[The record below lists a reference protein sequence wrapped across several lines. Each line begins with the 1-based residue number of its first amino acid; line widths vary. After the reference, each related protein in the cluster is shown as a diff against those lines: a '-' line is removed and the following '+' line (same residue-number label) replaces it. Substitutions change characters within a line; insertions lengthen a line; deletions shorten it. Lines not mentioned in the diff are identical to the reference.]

1 MLLSGWHFFVDKL
14 SSTEYLKAVLA
25 MSPEHRRCL
34 MASEAERRRTFR
46 GGWPDDYDWRDF
58 AKLGY
63 YMCEGQ
69 AIISCHQL

>member
-1 MLLSGWHFFVDKL
+1 
-14 SSTEYLKAVLA
+14 
-25 MSPEHRRCL
+25 